1 MQRVLVLC
9 TGNSCRSIMAE
20 AMINHLGKGRY
31 QAVSAGSQP
40 TGYVHP
46 NSIATLRRHGI
57 EVGPVRS
64 KSWDEFTDCSFDLV
78 VTVCDRAASERCPLF
93 PGTPRKLHWSIPDP
107 AAAVGPQEQVER
119 AFDEA
124 LQLLRDRIERE
135 LL

>member
-1 MQRVLVLC
+1 MKHILVLGAGKS
-9 TGNSCRSIMAE
+9 TSYLISHLLKE
-20 AMINHLGKGRY
+20 A
-31 QAVSAGSQP
+31 QEQD
-40 TGYVHP
+40 
-46 NSIATLRRHGI
+46 
-57 EVGPVRS
+57 
-64 KSWDEFTDCSFDLV
+64 WF